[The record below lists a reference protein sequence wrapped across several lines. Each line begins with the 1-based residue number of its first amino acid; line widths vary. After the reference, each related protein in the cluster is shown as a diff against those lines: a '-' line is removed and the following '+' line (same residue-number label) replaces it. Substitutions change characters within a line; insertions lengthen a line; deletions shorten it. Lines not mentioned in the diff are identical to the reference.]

1 MTKGKRDFSEGILAS
16 MVTVNLFYDILESF
30 ESMVIWVKVKNC
42 FLRGKLDSL
51 EMVCLTS

>member
-1 MTKGKRDFSEGILAS
+1 MTKGKRDFSEGILAR

-42 FLRGKLDSL
+42 FLRGKFDSL